1 MRQIKFRGRNWKGE
15 LVYGSYCYT
24 HFTDTDYAVHAIID
38 EYGEEWSVAPD
49 DVAQFVGVDKNGV
62 EVYEGDKLI
71 DDPENEFTAEIY
83 MRPEQIER
91 LILR

>member
-1 MRQIKFRGRNWKGE
+1 MRLIKFRGRARNGE
-15 LVYGSYCYT
+15 FVYGDLIHSWGSTSIFDGEHRYT
-24 HFTDTDYAVHAIID
+24 V
-38 EYGEEWSVAPD
+38 EPES
-49 DVAQFVGVDKNGV
+49 VAQFIGLDKNGL

-91 LILR
+91 LTLR

>member
-1 MRQIKFRGRNWKGE
+1 MRLIKFRGRNWKSE

-24 HFTDTDYAVHAIID
+24 HFTDTDHAVHAIID
-38 EYGEEWSVAPD
+38 EYGEEWRVDPD
-49 DVAQFVGVDKNGV
+49 DVAQFVGCDKTGV
-62 EVYEGDKLI
+62 EVYEGDTLV
-71 DDPENEFTAEIY
+71 DELENEFVAEIY